1 MRRLAKARRPGPDHH
16 SRPRDTASQGLE
28 RPRKALKG
36 RTRPHRASHGLTRP
50 HTASA
55 SRGRDRAI
63 ACAGGRVGQARRHA
77 IRRAPTRCDVR
88 AAVCSHLQP
97 RQRSWN
103 QSAATRM
110 AMPTISAASQA
121 SPPGAGQV
129 MARTTAGT
137 TAKGM
142 RTGVRKALPSGGGCG
157 VRRAQARGC
166 GHCAGELQ
174 CCLYG
179 PRVTRLVRRTSPAI
193 DVRIDPIVR
202 VARDSYVP
210 VRFYCGLTSGV
221 NCDGSVP
228 QTVGRIE
235 RGPARAPS
243 IGPSQHRD
251 QSDQVASSRR

>member
-1 MRRLAKARRPGPDHH
+1 MAKARRPGPDHH
-16 SRPRDTASQGLE
+16 SRPRDTASKGLE
-28 RPRKALKG
+28 RPRKAAQG
-36 RTRPHRASHGLTRP
+36 RTPPRHRAGGTVP
-50 HTASA
+50 
-55 SRGRDRAI
+55 SRARAAGR
-63 ACAGGRVGQARRHA
+63 GQAGRHA
-77 IRRAPTRCDVR
+77 IRRPPTRCDVR

-228 QTVGRIE
+228 QTVGRIK